1 MSYLAYTSCNYRICY
16 IITLLFRGVIMAFE
30 VRKDALLKLIAFKAS
45 ERKDD
50 PERIEDIRGPYEIM
64 HQRKFGTLPA
74 GSWNLREKESRSG
87 VIWQVL
93 SGAMDQYPSFA
104 AAYLSLAL
112 DNALSVDDYTKEL
125 RSLNKHWGDHLD
137 REGLT
142 SDHHH
147 NVMRGTYMRVSC
159 VQCSTLT
166 ALACQDEAMH
176 DLFVKELLPLK
187 TPQDR
192 HAYLAE
198 KGLMP
203 LLDRMIPDQDTNL
216 KP

>member
-1 MSYLAYTSCNYRICY
+1 MT
-16 IITLLFRGVIMAFE
+16 FE
-30 VRKDALLKLIAFKAS
+30 IGKSALSKLVEFKAG
-45 ERKDD
+45 EREDD
-50 PERIEDIRGPYEIM
+50 PARIADIRGPYEIM
-64 HQRKFGTLPA
+64 HQRKYGMLPL
-74 GSWNLREKESRSG
+74 GSWNLREEESRSG

-93 SGAMDQYPSFA
+93 SGAMDKYPSFA
-104 AAYLSLAL
+104 VAYLSLAL
-112 DNALSVDDYTKEL
+112 DNALGAEDYTKEL
-125 RSLNKHWGDHLD
+125 RNLNKRWGDFLD

-147 NVMRGTYMRVSC
+147 SVMQGTYKRVSC

-166 ALACQDEAMH
+166 ALACQDVEMH

-192 HAYLAE
+192 RAYLAE

-203 LLDRMIPDQDTNL
+203 LLDTMIPDKKSDLT
-216 KP
+216 P